1 MFSQRTKVRD
11 AGRASNGNAPTIG
24 PTQNALQESERHLR
38 AIFDGALDALAV
50 VDDRRI
56 ILDVNPA
63 ACRLF
68 ACPKSDLLG
77 HPIDEVLSGDCN
89 FDELWSKLQEEGSVE
104 GEFRMFCRDGAARD
118 VECILRA
125 RILRA
130 RHLITLRDV
139 TDRKHFD
146 STRRRLAAIV
156 ESSDDA
162 IVSHSL
168 EGNIESWNAGA
179 TRLYGYD
186 AAEVV
191 GRPATLTVPPD
202 RLAEFDFLGDRLKR
216 GEHIEHYETVR
227 MRRDGL
233 RIPVSLMVSP
243 IQDASSRII
252 GASTIAR
259 DITERKQFERALQEK
274 NLDLER
280 AGLAKDRF
288 LAGMSHELRTPLN
301 AVIGFTGTLLMR
313 LPGPLVPEQERQ
325 LKTIQVSARHLLSLI
340 NELLD
345 VAKIESGALD
355 LKIEPVSC
363 QELAQEVS
371 ASIRPLAEAKGL
383 QLESSFPNHPIF
395 VRTDRRAFRQIMT
408 NLAGNAVKFTEQG
421 SVRIEVEA
429 FGANGD
435 QRVEIRVTDTGAG
448 IGAEDMAKLFQP
460 FARLHAADGISREGT
475 GLGLHLS
482 QKLARVLGGGIDVRS
497 EPRRGSIFTLDLPR
511 EVA

>member
-1 MFSQRTKVRD
+1 MSSQKTDARD
-11 AGRASNGNAPTIG
+11 AEPGVDASNIIRAE
-24 PTQNALQESERHLR
+24 NALQQSEHLR

-50 VDDRRI
+50 LDDRRVI
-56 ILDVNPA
+56 VDVNPA

-68 ACPKSDLLG
+68 ARPKDDLMG
-77 HPIDEVLSGDCN
+77 RPIDEAISGDCN
-89 FDELWSKLQEEGSVE
+89 FEDLWSKLPAEGSVE
-104 GEFRMFCRDGAARD
+104 EGFRVFSRDGVARD

-125 RILRA
+125 RILPG
-130 RHLITLRDV
+130 RHLIRLRDV
-139 TDRKHFD
+139 TDRKHID

-168 EGNIESWNAGA
+168 DGNIESWNEGA
-179 TRLYGYD
+179 ARLYGYE
-186 AAEVV
+186 ASEVI
-191 GRPATLTVPPD
+191 GRPVTLTVPSE
-202 RLAEFDFLGDRLKR
+202 RLAEFDFLGARLER

-227 MRRDGL
+227 LRRDGL
-233 RIPVSLMVSP
+233 RIPVSLTVSP
-243 IQDASSRII
+243 IQDEESRII

-280 AGLAKDRF
+280 ANLAKDRF

-301 AVIGFTGTLLMR
+301 AVIGFTGTLLMK
-313 LPGPLVPEQERQ
+313 LAGPLTHEQERQ

-355 LKIEPVSC
+355 LKLEPVSC

-383 QLESSFPNHPIF
+383 QLESVFPNDPIL
-395 VRTDRRAFRQIMT
+395 VMTDRRALRQIMT

-421 SVRIEVEA
+421 SVRIEVEPS
-429 FGANGD
+429 GADGD
-435 QRVEIRVTDTGAG
+435 PRVEIRVSDTGAG
-448 IGAEDMAKLFQP
+448 IAAEDMVKLFQP

-482 QKLARVLGGGIDVRS
+482 QKLARVLGGAIDVRS
-497 EPRRGSIFTLDLPR
+497 EPHLGSVFTLELPR
-511 EVA
+511 EGA